1 MWTVNQNDSFQ
12 IPVAFKDEAGVAVVP
27 TSISYQIIDVETGT
41 TVRAATPITPTAS
54 SVTITLTYDD
64 TALVNSGR
72 RSEERVVRVTA
83 VYGTD
88 AAGDPRQKTDEYSFL
103 VVKLGLTTLSRLK
116 LALGK
121 SVTDTSEDD
130 RLLTLLD
137 AAEAAVSR
145 YLNRNLLQA
154 TYTEYLD
161 GMGRPTLVLSHRP
174 VVSVTGVW
182 VDPVGYYGQSEGGF
196 ASSTALTQGQDWAL
210 MAPGTNEK
218 NPGTLRMLSALW
230 DGTGLSNW
238 PQGQGNVKVT
248 YVAGYTQVPADVSQ
262 AVAMIVGQMIAQ
274 AGNGLPMQ
282 SETLGEYSYT
292 LLTGASGQ
300 LMAGARQLLNAY
312 REVVV

>member
-54 SVTITLTYDD
+54 AVTITLTYDD

-130 RLLTLLD
+130 KLLTLLD
-137 AAEAAVSR
+137 AAEAAVAR

-154 TYTEYLD
+154 TYTEYFD

-182 VDPVGYYGQSEGGF
+182 VDPVGYYGQSAGGF
-196 ASSTALTQGQDWAL
+196 AASTALTQGADFAL
-210 MAPGTNEK
+210 IAPGTNEK

-238 PQGQGNVKVT
+238 PQGQGNIKVT

-312 REVVV
+312 REVAV

>member
-12 IPVAFKDEAGVAVVP
+12 IPVAFKDETGVAVVP

-41 TVRAATPITPTAS
+41 TVRTATTITPAAS

-88 AAGDPRQKTDEYSFL
+88 VAGDPIQKTDEYSFL

-121 SVTDTSEDD
+121 TVTDSSEDD
-130 RLLTLLD
+130 TLLTLLD
-137 AAEAAVSR
+137 AAEAAVAR

-154 TYTEYLD
+154 TYTEYFD
-161 GMGRPTLVLSHRP
+161 GMGRQTLVLSHRP

-182 VDPVGYYGQSEGGF
+182 VDPVGYYGQSAGGF
-196 ASSTALTQGQDWAL
+196 GTATLLTQGQDYAL

-238 PQGQGNVKVT
+238 PQGQGNIKVT

-262 AVAMIVGQMIAQ
+262 AVAMLVGQMLAQ
-274 AGNGLPMQ
+274 SANGLPLQ
-282 SETLGEYSYT
+282 SSTLGEYSYT
-292 LLTGASGQ
+292 LLTGAPGQ

-312 REVVV
+312 REVSV

>member
-12 IPVAFKDEAGVAVVP
+12 IPVSFKDETGVAVVP

-41 TVRAATPITPTAS
+41 TVRSATAVTPAAS
-54 SVTITLTYDD
+54 SITLTLTYDD

-88 AAGDPRQKTDEYSFL
+88 ASGDPIQKTDEYSFL

-130 RLLTLLD
+130 TLLTLLD
-137 AAEAAVSR
+137 AAEAAVAR

-154 TYTEYLD
+154 SYTEYFD
-161 GMGRPTLVLSHRP
+161 GMGRQTLILSHRP
-174 VVSVTGVW
+174 VVSITGVW
-182 VDPVGYYGQSEGGF
+182 VDPVGYYGQSAAGF
-196 ASSTALTQGQDWAL
+196 GAATQLTQGSDFAL
-210 MAPGTNEK
+210 MNPGTNEK
-218 NPGTLRMLSALW
+218 NPGMLRMLSALW

-238 PQGQGNVKVT
+238 PQGQGNIKVS

-274 AGNGLPMQ
+274 SERGLPMQ

-292 LLTGASGQ
+292 LLSGEPGQ
-300 LMAGARQLLNAY
+300 LMAGARQILNAY
-312 REVVV
+312 REVAV

>member
-12 IPVAFKDEAGVAVVP
+12 IPVAFKDETGVAVVP

-41 TVRAATPITPTAS
+41 TVRTATTITPAAS

-88 AAGDPRQKTDEYSFL
+88 VAGDPIQKTDEYSFL

-121 SVTDTSEDD
+121 TVTDSSEDD
-130 RLLTLLD
+130 TLLTLLD
-137 AAEAAVSR
+137 AAEAAVAR

-154 TYTEYLD
+154 TYTEYFD
-161 GMGRPTLVLSHRP
+161 GMGRQTLVLSHRP

-182 VDPVGYYGQSEGGF
+182 VDPVGYYGQSAGGF
-196 ASSTALTQGQDWAL
+196 GTATLLTQGQDYAL

-238 PQGQGNVKVT
+238 PQGQGNIKVT

-262 AVAMIVGQMIAQ
+262 AVAMLVGQMLAQ
-274 AGNGLPMQ
+274 SANGLPLQ

-292 LLTGASGQ
+292 LLTGAPGQ

-312 REVVV
+312 REVSV